1 MPSCESGSPNCH
13 FTCPFGGSW
22 HVCRDPPYFVGCCS
36 SDPCTNTTA
45 SACPLENLY
54 AAVFEPVLFDKLGPS
69 NCVDHSAENWFTCN
83 YTFQPFIGCCET
95 NPCVEN
101 TGCPFGNVLPA
112 AWSPT
117 RTSMYDMFMD
127 ASENITKPK
136 TETETSV
143 SGLSA
148 GAIAG
153 ITIGGF
159 AGLAILLLGVFLA
172 LRSRRRRQAGHTAG
186 EEEKPFLG
194 HYAEYVLRPVAMKQ

>member
-1 MPSCESGSPNCH
+1 
-13 FTCPFGGSW
+13 
-22 HVCRDPPYFVGCCS
+22 
-36 SDPCTNTTA
+36 
-45 SACPLENLY
+45 
-54 AAVFEPVLFDKLGPS
+54 
-69 NCVDHSAENWFTCN
+69 
-83 YTFQPFIGCCET
+83 
-95 NPCVEN
+95 
-101 TGCPFGNVLPA
+101 
-112 AWSPT
+112 
-117 RTSMYDMFMD
+117 MD